1 MDEDFAFLARGQVIM
16 PKQIL
21 DVKNKLF
28 RSAKVI
34 LETEGY
40 AALSMRR
47 VAKECS
53 IAVGTVYN
61 YVQNKDE
68 LVAQIIMEDWV
79 IALKRMA
86 EAAEGS
92 ASAVDGMCGIY
103 LALVAFVEQY
113 QDVWAQYSQAGGS
126 SGVIASHHMMLRGQI
141 AEQIQRLYERLAQP
155 RLVTLA
161 PLLAETLLAAA
172 MQPDMG
178 EELVH
183 TFVERLS

>member
-1 MDEDFAFLARGQVIM
+1 M

-28 RSAKVI
+28 QCAKKI

-40 AALSMRR
+40 AALSMRK

-68 LVAQIIMEDWV
+68 LVAQVIMEDWV
-79 IALKRMA
+79 IALKRMEELARESTTVA
-86 EAAEGS
+86 E
-92 ASAVDGMCGIY
+92 GMCGIY
-103 LALVAFVEQY
+103 RALMAFIEQY
-113 QDVWAQYSQAGGS
+113 RDIWAQYSQAGGS
-126 SGVIASHHMMLRGQI
+126 SSVIASHHMMLRGQI
-141 AEQIQRLYERLAQP
+141 AVQIQQVLEGNGKP
-155 RLVTLA
+155 ELVALA

-172 MQPDMG
+172 MQPDMD
-178 EELVH
+178 EELVRA
-183 TFVERLS
+183 FAERLS